1 MLKARFSEGTQQVKA
16 IVEGLEKVFM
26 GNFGLVSY
34 LTPEAIEIRACG
46 AKEID
51 LERLKSI
58 TSYNVQASH
67 EIVQRFW
74 RVFENFTHA

>member
-1 MLKARFSEGTQQVKA
+1 MLKARFSEGTDQVKA
-16 IVEGLEKVFM
+16 IIEGLQKVFM
-26 GNFGLVSY
+26 GKFDLVSY
-34 LTPEAIEIRACG
+34 LTPDAIEIRACG

-58 TSYNVQASH
+58 TSYNVSGDH
-67 EIVQRFW
+67 EIVGRFW